1 MFKNCYTYNKPGE
14 DVTVMCQ
21 TLEKAYLVKMKGM
34 PSSEMEMT
42 GLNSPAV
49 KKPSAASGT
58 PNRPGLTLGGTVKK
72 PSGLPPGGPAGGPR
86 PGSAA
91 SSLASPASS
100 DGTPTKG

>member
-1 MFKNCYTYNKPGE
+1 
-14 DVTVMCQ
+14 MCQ
-21 TLEKAYLVKMKGM
+21 TLEKAYLAKMKGM

-58 PNRPGLTLGGTVKK
+58 PNRLGLTPGTVKK
-72 PSGLPPGGPAGGPR
+72 PGGQPPGGPAGGPR